1 MPVIGRSSSPVTSV
15 DSFPTL
21 APASKAPGHPA
32 RAFASFPIAFEIARA
47 LHAPLDVMI
56 VRKIGAPGQPELAI
70 GAVASGGVTV
80 INEGLLHCFR
90 DSHAIERTQAAERI
104 ELERRERAYRGTRG
118 PLMLKQRI
126 VILVDDGAA
135 TGASMLAAVRA
146 ARQLGPKRV
155 VVALPVASASACEL
169 LSAEADE
176 LVCLST
182 PSSFHAVAE
191 WYLDFTQTSS
201 REVTELLA
209 QSSEAIPAS

>member
-1 MPVIGRSSSPVTSV
+1 
-15 DSFPTL
+15 
-21 APASKAPGHPA
+21 
-32 RAFASFPIAFEIARA
+32 
-47 LHAPLDVMI
+47 
-56 VRKIGAPGQPELAI
+56 
-70 GAVASGGVTV
+70 
-80 INEGLLHCFR
+80 
-90 DSHAIERTQAAERI
+90 
-104 ELERRERAYRGTRG
+104 
-118 PLMLKQRI
+118 MLKQRI

-209 QSSEAIPAS
+209 QSSEAIPASCAPRAPRSRLSPIDLGGERMLPFRDFRGNLCHVLHSPQRHRNRGLRKPPHEDARPSHEAWRKRVTAISRRMKATVTPAMLEYCNDSSPAKRTSGNKASPI